1 MTKHNE
7 QTCPSR
13 KALKILGGKWS
24 MLIIYYLSEIK
35 RYGELKKL
43 IPDISE
49 KMLIQNLRQLEKTK
63 IVKRKDFHLIPP
75 KVEYSLTPLGK
86 EFLSLTPILMAL
98 GKKL

>member
-43 IPDISE
+43 IPDIS
-49 KMLIQNLRQLEKTK
+49 IQNLRQLKKFK
-63 IVKRKDFHLIPP
+63 IVKRKDFHQIPP

-86 EFLSLTPILMAL
+86 EFLSLIPILVDL